1 MHDVTLALNAL
12 RRGQLIVLLDDEDRE
27 NEGDLVLA
35 AEFATTETINFM
47 ARFGRGLICLSMA
60 GPEIDRLGLP
70 PMVARNQGRRSTAFT
85 VSIEAREG
93 VTTGIS
99 AADRA
104 RTIQVACD
112 PASGPAHIASPGHI
126 FPLRSADG
134 GVLERNGHTE
144 GSVDLMRLAGLRPAA
159 VICEIMRDDGEMMR
173 RGEMVDF
180 VRHHGLPSLTMAQLV
195 EYRLRH
201 ETLVTEVAETDLPT
215 RFSDAPFRV
224 HAFCNHIDKSEQLA
238 LVSPGAAEG
247 PPLVRLHSECLTGD
261 AFGSLRCD
269 CGPQLHESLERLA
282 GCPGGILVY
291 MRGHEGR
298 GIGLANKIRAY
309 ALQDEGLDTV
319 EANRALGLPDD
330 NRDYANAAQILRALG
345 HTSVRLLTNNLA
357 KAEGLRRYGVEVVSV
372 EPLITQP
379 NPFNTHYLDTK
390 ARKFGH
396 RLPLLEFTGA

>member
-1 MHDVTLALNAL
+1 MQDVLTALEAL
-12 RRGQLIVLLDDEDRE
+12 RRGQMIVLLDDEDRE
-27 NEGDLVLA
+27 NEGDLVLP

-47 ARFGRGLICLSMA
+47 ARFGRGLICLAMA
-60 GPEIDRLGLP
+60 GSEIDRLGLP

-112 PASGPAHIASPGHI
+112 PESGPAHIASPGHI
-126 FPLRSADG
+126 FPLRAVDG
-134 GVLERNGHTE
+134 GVLQRNGHTE

-173 RGEMVDF
+173 RGEMVDY
-180 VRHHGLPSLTMAQLV
+180 VRRHNLPSLTMAQLV

-201 ETLVTEVAETDLPT
+201 ETLVTEAAEAEMPT
-215 RFSDAPFRV
+215 SFAKAPFCA
-224 HAFCNHIDKSEQLA
+224 HAFCSQIDNSEHLA
-238 LVSPGAAEG
+238 LRSPGAADG

-269 CGPQLHESLERLA
+269 CGPQLHESMRRLA
-282 GCPGGILVY
+282 DSPGGVLVY

-309 ALQDEGLDTV
+309 ALQDDGLDTV
-319 EANRALGLPDD
+319 DANRALGLPDD
-330 NRDYANAAQILRALG
+330 GRDYANAAQILRAMG
-345 HTSVRLLTNNLA
+345 HTSVRLLTNNPA
-357 KAEGLRRYGVEVVSV
+357 KADGLRRYGVEVVSI
-372 EPLITQP
+372 EPLITRP
-379 NPFNTHYLDTK
+379 NPFNAHYLDTK

-396 RLPLLEFTGA
+396 KLPLPEYTDA